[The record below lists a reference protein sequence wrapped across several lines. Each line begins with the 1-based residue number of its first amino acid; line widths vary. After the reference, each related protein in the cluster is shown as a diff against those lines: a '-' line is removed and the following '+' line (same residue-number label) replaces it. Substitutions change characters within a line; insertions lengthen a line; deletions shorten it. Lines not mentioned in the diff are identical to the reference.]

1 MPCPFCELIARA
13 QVRMDGGAAVAIA
26 DAFPLNP
33 GHMLVLP
40 RRHEPDFLALRPEEL
55 EAVANVARAL
65 VRDLKGEAHPD
76 GFNLGV
82 NVGPAAGQTIDHA
95 HLHVIPVT
103 LATSRSLVAASDG
116 SSRRALRTGPQSRSS
131 VVGRGADLYD
141 EVFG

>member
-1 MPCPFCELIARA
+1 MPCPFCELIARG

-95 HLHVIPVT
+95 HLHVIPRY
-103 LATSRSLVAASDG
+103 AGDVAEPRGGIRWIIPA
-116 SSRRALRTGPQSRSS
+116 RAPYW
-131 VVGRGADLYD
+131 APKP
-141 EVFG
+141 